1 MANFKPRTQ
10 TDLPGGDQRVDCDGL
25 LEVVEQEEVE
35 VVVEAMVTVVVVLAM
50 GVVEVE
56 EVEGVGLERTKRSV
70 AEVGRTPAEE
80 VVGWVEGESLGVP
93 GWSPPGPA
101 QAGGGAGGPGTGW
114 GWGGRQ

>member
-1 MANFKPRTQ
+1 M
-10 TDLPGGDQRVDCDGL
+10 DCDGL

-50 GVVEVE
+50 EVVEAEVVEV
-56 EVEGVGLERTKRSV
+56 EVEGVGLERMKQSV

-93 GWSPPGPA
+93 GWSPPGLA